1 MSHRES
7 DHWNPSFTHGH
18 RNQRTRAETLW
29 NPVCAEREL
38 RLDPRVNQAPRW
50 LGVGAR
56 VPPWLEEAVGRI
68 RAFIFPW
75 RRSRSSGHPPGATPS
90 RLHLQL
96 PGQSGTPPAL
106 FRPFF
111 TSPGEWREAP
121 SPLAGLGI
129 GGARSGALSGLTPP
143 GCGPVAGTLETRA
156 GFREGLSRG
165 DIPEGLGVQ
174 LCESNQWN
182 KRTAPGASLFEGGGR
197 EERLCRMGGGGSF
210 SSALVDSYVL

>member
-1 MSHRES
+1 MRMSHRES

-90 RLHLQL
+90 RLHL
-96 PGQSGTPPAL
+96 P
-106 FRPFF
+106 
-111 TSPGEWREAP
+111 
-121 SPLAGLGI
+121 
-129 GGARSGALSGLTPP
+129 
-143 GCGPVAGTLETRA
+143 
-156 GFREGLSRG
+156 
-165 DIPEGLGVQ
+165 
-174 LCESNQWN
+174 
-182 KRTAPGASLFEGGGR
+182 APGP
-197 EERLCRMGGGGSF
+197 ERHPAGSF
-210 SSALVDSYVL
+210 SAFLHQPGGMARGSLAPRRARDWGGAVRGSVGPDPSGMRAGGWNAGDSRRLPGRLISWRHPRRAWSSTL